1 MKIIIFLLET
11 LIFIFK
17 SPFWKCINYEWTLN
31 ISFSLQHRSNLISCF
46 MSGFSHM
53 MGIHKVIN
61 DKSSEFMLI
70 NGHFFKILHHY
81 QNWCTFV
88 NNTKNAKVERF
99 RIESISVNGWSDWS
113 NHIGLVFYVL
123 LVFVMMEDELNK
135 ENSNAHI
142 WRHTRLVKII
152 YLILKS
158 RITFKN
164 TFFRY
169 GIKTNVIQQV
179 PISTLKQLCKQYNM
193 SSQTHTQ
200 LI

>member
-1 MKIIIFLLET
+1 
-11 LIFIFK
+11 
-17 SPFWKCINYEWTLN
+17 
-31 ISFSLQHRSNLISCF
+31 
-46 MSGFSHM
+46 
-53 MGIHKVIN
+53 
-61 DKSSEFMLI
+61 MLI
-70 NGHFFKILHHY
+70 NGHFFKILHKY

-99 RIESISVNGWSDWS
+99 RIESISVNGWSGWS
-113 NHIGLVFYVL
+113 NHSGLVFYVL

-169 GIKTNVIQQV
+169 SIKTNVIQQV